1 MKEYGSS
8 AVHAALNIGLGAR
21 KLAEIMGE
29 KAGRVRDHVNYR
41 RSADFDSR
49 AVRALRAYVT
59 TVATVATQVAELEVQ
74 LIANDVPLETTKQ
87 PSPKAKAN
95 GCSVLRFR
103 FMLGLALGAI

>member
-8 AVHAALNIGLGAR
+8 AVHAALNVGLSTR

-49 AVRALRAYVT
+49 AIRALRAYVT
-59 TVATVATQVAELEVQ
+59 TVATQVGELEAQ
-74 LIANDVPLETTKQ
+74 LVADAARSETTKHRV
-87 PSPKAKAN
+87 AEA
-95 GCSVLRFR
+95 
-103 FMLGLALGAI
+103 